1 MRTIVLPSRTALAAV
16 ALSALLIGV
25 TSAQERSQGAKIP
38 SFKKTPIPLA
48 TSEPAGV
55 PKMGRIKNSASEVE
69 DLQEKRQTLQGE
81 VRYAKAKLEAAQK
94 QLGLQT
100 AAGNLEAADRHNQD
114 VKDWQARLDSTRA
127 QVDQVEKE
135 IDASTQDQQSS
146 VAGSNEI
153 LVPGETLEVFVN
165 EDPSFNGRYQ
175 IRRGGYIIM
184 PQVGR
189 IAVAGKTIPG
199 AEAAV
204 KRALQSSELHRASVL
219 IERVQG
225 ADVEHGNVVFLSG
238 EFTRPGTWTIP
249 KNVTPT
255 LVGVILSSGGLTEK
269 ADLTRVR
276 VMRMSSNKGVVE
288 PVNVQNI
295 LDGRGLTSDITLE
308 EGDVVVV
315 PAGPSSVVYITG
327 NVARPGIFSLR
338 PGEKLTAYTAILQ
351 NGGFSKFAK
360 QRGIYVLRAVRDGS
374 KIRIPVDVE
383 EIKRGGR
390 ADVVLQSSD
399 IIFVPEKFWSF

>member
-1 MRTIVLPSRTALAAV
+1 MRTTLTVIALTAVLVTALV
-16 ALSALLIGV
+16 AEDRPSA
-25 TSAQERSQGAKIP
+25 AKIP
-38 SFKKTPIPLA
+38 FKKTAIPLA

-55 PKMGRIKNSASEVE
+55 PKLGRGKNSASEVE

-100 AAGNLEAADRHNQD
+100 AAGNLEAADRLNQE

-127 QVDQVEKE
+127 QLDQVEKE
-135 IDASTQDQQSS
+135 LDAATDDQQSS
-146 VAGSNEI
+146 VAGNNEV

-175 IRRGGYIIM
+175 VRRGGYIIM

-255 LVGVILSSGGLTEK
+255 LVGVILSSGGLTDK

-288 PVNVQNI
+288 PVNVQRI
-295 LDGRGLTSDITLE
+295 IDGGGLTSDITLE
-308 EGDVVVV
+308 EGDVIVV

-327 NVARPGIFSLR
+327 NVARPGIFPLR
-338 PGEKLTAYTAILQ
+338 SGEKLTAYNAILQ

-360 QRGIYVLRAVRDGS
+360 QRGIYVLRAMRDGS
-374 KIRIPVDVE
+374 KVRIPVDVE
-383 EIKRGGR
+383 EIKQGGR
-390 ADVVLQSSD
+390 ADVILQSSD
-399 IIFVPEKFWSF
+399 IIVVPEKFWSF

>member
-1 MRTIVLPSRTALAAV
+1 MRLKFFTSRTVIAAV
-16 ALSALLIGV
+16 ALSTIQIGV
-25 TSAQERSQGAKIP
+25 ISAQDRPQGAKIP
-38 SFKKTPIPLA
+38 FKKTAIPLA
-48 TSEPAGV
+48 SSEPAGV
-55 PKMGRIKNSASEVE
+55 PKMGRIKSSASEVE
-69 DLQEKRQTLQGE
+69 DLQEKKQTLQGE

-100 AAGNLEAADRHNQD
+100 AAGNLEAADRLNQE
-114 VKDWQARLDSTRA
+114 VKDWQARLDSTRG
-127 QVDQVEKE
+127 QLDQVEKDL
-135 IDASTQDQQSS
+135 DAASQDQQSS

-199 AEAAV
+199 VEAAV
-204 KRALQSSELHRASVL
+204 KRALQTTELHRASVL

-255 LVGVILSSGGLTEK
+255 LVGVILSSGGLTDK

-276 VMRMSSNKGVVE
+276 VMRMSANRGVVE
-288 PVNVQNI
+288 PVNVQSI

-308 EGDVVVV
+308 EGDVIVV
-315 PAGPSSVVYITG
+315 PAGPSSVVYLTG

-374 KIRIPVDVE
+374 KVRLPVDVE

-390 ADVVLQSSD
+390 ADVILQSGD
-399 IIFVPEKFWSF
+399 IIVVPEKFWSI

>member
-351 NGGFSKFAK
+351 TGGFSKFAK

>member
-1 MRTIVLPSRTALAAV
+1 MRTTLTVIALTSILVTALAAEDRP
-16 ALSALLIGV
+16 S
-25 TSAQERSQGAKIP
+25 GATIP
-38 SFKKTPIPLA
+38 FKKTAIPLA

-55 PKMGRIKNSASEVE
+55 PKLGRGKNSASEVK

-100 AAGNLEAADRHNQD
+100 AAANLEAADRLNQE
-114 VKDWQARLDSTRA
+114 VKDWQSRLGTTRA
-127 QVDQVEKE
+127 QLDQVEKE
-135 IDASTQDQQSS
+135 LDAATDDEQSS
-146 VAGSNEI
+146 GAGNNEI

-175 IRRGGYIIM
+175 VRRGGYIIM

-225 ADVEHGNVVFLSG
+225 ADIEHGNVVFLSG

-255 LVGVILSSGGLTEK
+255 LVGVILSSGGLTDK
-269 ADLTRVR
+269 ADLTSVR

-288 PVNVQNI
+288 PVNVQRI
-295 LDGRGLTSDITLE
+295 IDGGGLTSDITLE
-308 EGDVVVV
+308 KGDVIVV
-315 PAGPSSVVYITG
+315 PAGPSSVFYVAG
-327 NVARPGIFSLR
+327 NVVRPGAFPLR

-360 QRGIYVLRAVRDGS
+360 QRGIYVLRAKRDGS
-374 KIRIPVDVE
+374 KVKIPVDVE
-383 EIKRGGR
+383 EIKQGGR
-390 ADVVLQSSD
+390 ADVILQSSD
-399 IIFVPEKFWSF
+399 IIVVPEKFWSL

>member
-1 MRTIVLPSRTALAAV
+1 MRIKILTLRTLAAAA
-16 ALSALLIGV
+16 ALSIGLDGGA
-25 TSAQERSQGAKIP
+25 SAQDRSQAAKIP
-38 SFKKTPIPLA
+38 FKKTAIPLA
-48 TSEPAGV
+48 TSEPSGV
-55 PKMGRIKNSASEVE
+55 PKMGRVKSGGSDLV

-94 QLGLQT
+94 QLALQT
-100 AAGNLEAADRHNQD
+100 AAGNLEAADRLTQE
-114 VKDWQARLDSTRA
+114 VKDWQTRLDSTRA
-127 QVDQVEKE
+127 QLDQVEKE
-135 IDASTQDQQSS
+135 LDALSEEQQDS
-146 VAGSNEI
+146 VAGNNEI

-175 IRRGGYIIM
+175 VRRGGYIIM

-238 EFTRPGTWTIP
+238 EFARPGTWTIP

-255 LVGVILSSGGLTEK
+255 LVGVILSSGGLTDK

-276 VMRMSSNKGVVE
+276 VMRMSANKGVVE

-295 LDGRGLTSDITLE
+295 LDGKGLTSDITLE
-308 EGDVVVV
+308 EGDVIVV

-327 NVARPGIFSLR
+327 NVARPGIFALR
-338 PGEKLTAYTAILQ
+338 SGEKLTAYTAILQ

-360 QRGIYVLRAVRDGS
+360 QRGIYVLRAMRDGS

-383 EIKRGGR
+383 EIKRGSR

-399 IIFVPEKFWSF
+399 IIVVPEKFWSF

>member
-1 MRTIVLPSRTALAAV
+1 MRTTLTVIALTAVLVTALV
-16 ALSALLIGV
+16 AEDRPSA
-25 TSAQERSQGAKIP
+25 AKIP
-38 SFKKTPIPLA
+38 FKKTAIPLA

-55 PKMGRIKNSASEVE
+55 PKLGRGKNSASEVE

-100 AAGNLEAADRHNQD
+100 AAGNLEAADRLNQE

-127 QVDQVEKE
+127 QLDQVEKE
-135 IDASTQDQQSS
+135 LDAATDDQQSS
-146 VAGSNEI
+146 VAGNNEV

-175 IRRGGYIIM
+175 VRRGGYIIM

-255 LVGVILSSGGLTEK
+255 LVGVILSSGGLTDK

-288 PVNVQNI
+288 PVNVQRI
-295 LDGRGLTSDITLE
+295 IDGGGLTSDITLE
-308 EGDVVVV
+308 EGDVIVV

-327 NVARPGIFSLR
+327 NVARPGIFPLR
-338 PGEKLTAYTAILQ
+338 SGEKLTAYTAILQ

-360 QRGIYVLRAVRDGS
+360 QRGIYVLRAMRDGS
-374 KIRIPVDVE
+374 KVRIPVDVE
-383 EIKRGGR
+383 EIKQGGR
-390 ADVVLQSSD
+390 ADVILQSSD
-399 IIFVPEKFWSF
+399 IIVVPEKFWSF

>member
-1 MRTIVLPSRTALAAV
+1 M
-16 ALSALLIGV
+16 
-25 TSAQERSQGAKIP
+25 
-38 SFKKTPIPLA
+38 
-48 TSEPAGV
+48 
-55 PKMGRIKNSASEVE
+55 
-69 DLQEKRQTLQGE
+69 
-81 VRYAKAKLEAAQK
+81 
-94 QLGLQT
+94 
-100 AAGNLEAADRHNQD
+100 
-114 VKDWQARLDSTRA
+114 
-127 QVDQVEKE
+127 
-135 IDASTQDQQSS
+135 
-146 VAGSNEI
+146 
-153 LVPGETLEVFVN
+153 
-165 EDPSFNGRYQ
+165 
-175 IRRGGYIIM
+175 
-184 PQVGR
+184 
-189 IAVAGKTIPG
+189 
-199 AEAAV
+199 
-204 KRALQSSELHRASVL
+204 
-219 IERVQG
+219 
-225 ADVEHGNVVFLSG
+225 FLSG

-255 LVGVILSSGGLTEK
+255 LVGVVLSSGGLTEK

>member
-1 MRTIVLPSRTALAAV
+1 MRIKILTLRTLAAAA
-16 ALSALLIGV
+16 ALSIGLDGGA
-25 TSAQERSQGAKIP
+25 SAQDRSQAAKIP
-38 SFKKTPIPLA
+38 FKKTAIPLA

-55 PKMGRIKNSASEVE
+55 PKMGRVKSGGSDLV

-94 QLGLQT
+94 QLALQT
-100 AAGNLEAADRHNQD
+100 AAGNLEAADRLTQE
-114 VKDWQARLDSTRA
+114 VKDWQTRLDSTRA
-127 QVDQVEKE
+127 QLDQVEKE
-135 IDASTQDQQSS
+135 LDALSEEQQDS
-146 VAGSNEI
+146 VAGNNEI

-175 IRRGGYIIM
+175 VRRGGYIIM

-238 EFTRPGTWTIP
+238 EFARPGTWTIP

-255 LVGVILSSGGLTEK
+255 LVGVILSSGGLTDK

-276 VMRMSSNKGVVE
+276 VMRMSANKGVVE

-295 LDGRGLTSDITLE
+295 LDGKGLTSDITLE
-308 EGDVVVV
+308 EGDVIVV

-327 NVARPGIFSLR
+327 NVARPGIFALR
-338 PGEKLTAYTAILQ
+338 SGEKLTA
-351 NGGFSKFAK
+351 
-360 QRGIYVLRAVRDGS
+360 
-374 KIRIPVDVE
+374 
-383 EIKRGGR
+383 
-390 ADVVLQSSD
+390 
-399 IIFVPEKFWSF
+399 

>member
-1 MRTIVLPSRTALAAV
+1 MF
-16 ALSALLIGV
+16 
-25 TSAQERSQGAKIP
+25 AQDHPQGAKIP
-38 SFKKTPIPLA
+38 FKKTAIPLA

-55 PKMGRIKNSASEVE
+55 PKMGRTKNSASEVD
-69 DLQEKRQTLQGE
+69 DLQEKKQTLTGE

-100 AAGNLEAADRHNQD
+100 AAGNLEAADRLNQE

-127 QVDQVEKE
+127 QLDQVEKDL
-135 IDASTQDQQSS
+135 DAATQDEQTN

-153 LVPGETLEVFVN
+153 LVPGETLEVFVS

-189 IAVAGKTIPG
+189 ISVAGKAIPA

-204 KRALQSSELHRASVL
+204 KRALQTSQLHKASVL

-225 ADVEHGNVVFLSG
+225 ADVEHGSVVFLSG

-255 LVGVILSSGGLTEK
+255 LVGVILSSGGLTDK

-276 VMRMSSNKGVVE
+276 VMRMSANKGVVE
-288 PVNVQNI
+288 PVNVQKI
-295 LDGRGLTSDITLE
+295 IDGGGLTSDITLE
-308 EGDVVVV
+308 EGDVIVV
-315 PAGPSSVVYITG
+315 PAGQTSVVYLTG
-327 NVARPGIFSLR
+327 NVARPGIFPLR
-338 PGEKLTAYTAILQ
+338 SGEKLTAYTAILQ

-360 QRGIYVLRAVRDGS
+360 LRGIYVLRAVPDGS
-374 KIRIPVDVE
+374 KVKLPVDVDL
-383 EIKRGGR
+383 IKKGGR
-390 ADVVLQSSD
+390 ADVILQSGD
-399 IIFVPEKFWSF
+399 IIVVPEKFWSL